1 MAIFISM
8 KRNSLIILFSINLLF
23 LTTLSAHKRT
33 DYKKKVVDTINVG
46 GDRYRVKW
54 LLRENFEKGNWQN
67 SWVLE
72 ATKADVEVK
81 DGKLHLLDYG
91 IGTTLWYK
99 NEFPANIIIRY
110 KTQTEE
116 GMAENKLN
124 FNHISHATE
133 TDGSILKIGKESK
146 RTGAYTQYHQFP
158 NYIATL
164 TYKHSR
170 LRRDPGFELLSDSK
184 EAAALDSIYEVVYSV
199 YKGRIRYY
207 LNGVKIHDVND
218 PKKALP
224 GGKFGLRTWSTKAWW
239 DDIEIGV
246 LEKL

>member
-1 MAIFISM
+1 M

-23 LTTLSAHKRT
+23 LTSLSAYKGI
-33 DYKKKVVDTINVG
+33 DYKKKVREDIDTVNVG
-46 GDRYRVKW
+46 GDKYRVKW
-54 LLRENFEKGNWQN
+54 LLKENFDKEDWRA

-72 ATKADVEVK
+72 ATKADVEIK
-81 DGKLHLLDYG
+81 DGKLHILDYG
-91 IGTTLWYK
+91 VGTTLWHK
-99 NEFPANIIIRY
+99 KEFPANIFIRY
-110 KTQTEE
+110 KTRTEG
-116 GMAENKLN
+116 GMADNKLN

-170 LRRDPGFELLSDSK
+170 IRKNSGFELLSDSK
-184 EAAALDSIYEVVYSV
+184 EAAALDSIYEVVCLV
-199 YKGRIRYY
+199 YNGRIRYY
-207 LNGVKIHDVND
+207 LNGAKVHDVKD

-224 GGKFGLRTWSTKAWW
+224 GGKFGLRTWNTKAWW

-246 LEKL
+246 LEGF